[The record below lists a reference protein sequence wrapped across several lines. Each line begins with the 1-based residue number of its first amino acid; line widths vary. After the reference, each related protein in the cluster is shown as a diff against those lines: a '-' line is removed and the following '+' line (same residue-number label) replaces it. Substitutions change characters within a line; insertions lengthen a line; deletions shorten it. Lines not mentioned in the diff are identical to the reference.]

1 MGKSLGEDISRRSF
15 RIKEGHENITKVSSR
30 NIESD
35 QNSIQNMN
43 EKSKRSVQR
52 PTENIQENSQRSVTK
67 NGSLGKNTE
76 NHIENY
82 NERSRFTGENNEY
95 KKRSLS
101 EKSDNSGLVK
111 SFCNTRNSF
120 DFNKMKSQK
129 SVQNVENELESFE
142 YKVKKNYNPK
152 RDTSKSY

>member
-82 NERSRFTGENNEY
+82 NERSRLDFNV
-95 KKRSLS
+95 S
-101 EKSDNSGLVK
+101 EVSVK
-111 SFCNTRNSF
+111 SLAGIKPPLPFSE
-120 DFNKMKSQK
+120 
-129 SVQNVENELESFE
+129 QN
-142 YKVKKNYNPK
+142 
-152 RDTSKSY
+152 